1 MMLVQKMLRFF
12 EGKAVLY
19 ADADNKDGLVDAL
32 SKSLVESKIR
42 KDGQNGGVTVTLC
55 PSDVKKIAPTLDKMG
70 VIVYINNIYGFKY
83 LCARNFKRVGVL
95 LGITA
100 FLLILLLS
108 TMFVFKI
115 EISGSELI
123 SKEQIKS
130 ELSEFGIRVGAKLSD
145 IDRADASNRFMQ
157 NHPEF
162 SFVAINFKGTTV
174 CVELK
179 ERSSAEQI
187 DRGRA
192 DFMVAECDGVITRLV
207 VTGGR
212 GMVTPG
218 TVVKKG
224 DLLISG
230 MISGN
235 GLQYSDDPAL
245 RYDGAFG
252 EVFAETSGSLDVQLA
267 FEELRNEIS
276 SREKC
281 GVRISVFGLDIDF
294 GTVRA
299 DLEKG
304 FELSGERNVTVFG
317 SVELPITY
325 RECTRVETVQKKVL
339 RDEAEALLEAEKVAY
354 RKLSEQLG
362 GGFLT
367 EINVSKGTNDSGAWV
382 KIEYGCERNIAVP
395 KGME

>member
-1 MMLVQKMLRFF
+1 MMLVQKLLRFF
-12 EGKAVLY
+12 EGKAVIY
-19 ADADNKDGLVDAL
+19 ADEDNKDGLVDVL
-32 SKSLVESKIR
+32 SKSLVESKIQS
-42 KDGQNGGVTVTLC
+42 DGQNGGVKVTLC

-83 LCARNFKRVGVL
+83 LCTRNFKRVGVL
-95 LGITA
+95 LGITV
-100 FLLILLLS
+100 FLLLLFLS
-108 TMFVFKI
+108 TTFVFKI

-130 ELSEFGIRVGAKLSD
+130 ELSAFGIRVGARLSD

-179 ERSSAEQI
+179 ERISADRI
-187 DRGRA
+187 DQTRV
-192 DFMVAECDGVITRLV
+192 DFLVAECDGVITRLA

-224 DLLISG
+224 DLLIIG

-235 GLQYSDDPAL
+235 GLQYSDNPAL
-245 RYDGAFG
+245 RYDGASG
-252 EVFAETSGSLDVQLA
+252 EVFAETSGFLDVQLP
-267 FEELRNEIS
+267 FKECRDEIE

-281 GVRISVFGLDIDF
+281 GVSISVFGLDINF
-294 GTVRA
+294 GTVSA
-299 DLEKG
+299 DSEQG
-304 FELSGERNVTVFG
+304 FDLLGERNVTVFG

-325 RECTRVETVQKKVL
+325 RECVRVKTVQKNVI
-339 RDEAEALLEAEKVAY
+339 RDEAEALLEAEKIAY
-354 RKLSEQLG
+354 MKLSEQLG
-362 GGFLT
+362 SGFLT

-382 KIEYGCERNIAVP
+382 KIEYGCERNIAAP
-395 KGME
+395 KSME

>member
-19 ADADNKDGLVDAL
+19 ADADNKDGLVDVL
-32 SKSLVESKIR
+32 SKAFIESRIR
-42 KDGQNGGVTVTLC
+42 NDGQNGGVIVTLC
-55 PSDVKKIAPTLDKMG
+55 PLDVKKVAPTLDKMG
-70 VIVYINNIYGFKY
+70 IIVYINNIYGFKY
-83 LCARNFKRVGVL
+83 HCARNFKRVGVL
-95 LGITA
+95 LGLA
-100 FLLILLLS
+100 SFLLILLLS

-130 ELSEFGIRVGAKLSD
+130 ELSAFGIGVGARLSD
-145 IDRADASNRFMQ
+145 IDRTDASNRFMQ

-187 DRGRA
+187 DRQRA
-192 DFMVAECDGVITRLV
+192 DFMVAECDGLITRLA

-252 EVFAETSGSLDVQLA
+252 EVFAEISGSFSVELP
-267 FEELRNEIS
+267 FEEYRDEIS
-276 SREKC
+276 SSEKC
-281 GVRISVFGLDIDF
+281 GISLSVFGVGIDF
-294 GTVRA
+294 GTVSS
-299 DLEKG
+299 DSGQG
-304 FELSGERNVTVFG
+304 FEILGERNVTVFG
-317 SVELPITY
+317 CIELPITY
-325 RECTRVETVQKKVL
+325 RECVRSETVQKKVI
-339 RDEAEALLEAEKVAY
+339 RDEAEVLLEAEKSAY
-354 RKLSEQLG
+354 RMLAEQLG
-362 GGFLT
+362 SASLT
-367 EINVSKGTNDSGAWV
+367 SVDISKGITDSGAWV

-395 KGME
+395 KSME